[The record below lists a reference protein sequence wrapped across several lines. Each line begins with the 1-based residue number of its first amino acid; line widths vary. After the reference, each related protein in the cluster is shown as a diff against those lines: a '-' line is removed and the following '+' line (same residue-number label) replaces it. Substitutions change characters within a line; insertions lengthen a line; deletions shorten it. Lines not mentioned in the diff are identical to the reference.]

1 MRRKIRYIVTAFVL
15 LWLTVSV
22 VYLLPFL
29 VASKEDPTFYDHR
42 PANKKLNSH
51 AEVPVDYH
59 QVKQDQQVAEDDSP
73 LKDQPKKVSPNLIG
87 FNETKYLRSSHKN
100 SDAYKL
106 NAFNQVESDKLHSDR
121 LIPDTRNYKC
131 GSKIYPSPLPSTSVI
146 ICFHNEARSTLL
158 RTVASVLNRSPP
170 ELIHEIILVDD
181 FSDDPEDGRQ
191 LTQLPKVKIITNDMR
206 EGLVRSRVSGTEL
219 ATGKILTFLDSH
231 CECNTG
237 WILRWVVSPII
248 DVINMDNFQYV
259 GASAELV
266 GGFDWSLHFKWDS
279 LSSARRAKRKD
290 PTSPIQTP
298 MIAGGLFAM
307 DKERFDK
314 TGRYDTEMDIWGGE
328 NFEISFRT
336 WMCGGSM
343 EIVPCSRVGHVFRKR
358 HPYTF
363 PQGNAMTYIKS
374 YTPPIPPLF
383 LLVSSLSVA
392 KLSPQEYKEDSRGV
406 DGRLQEVFLRGSAVG
421 QRQEHRNGRVS
432 SVVYWVDPHRYS
444 IHYCCS
450 SISERVKL
458 RKELNCKSFKWYLEN
473 VYPELNVPEPLDVE
487 FGEVRQNEKCIDTL
501 GRGVGGSPGLY
512 KCHGGGGNQA
522 WSMTS
527 TKAIKHE
534 EHCLGSQGSSVVL
547 WTCISTSEDQHWE
560 HNSMKQLVHKG
571 SGLCLDS
578 EGDRVQLSS
587 CTPPRSSLLW
597 SFTLSNIESR

>member
-363 PQGNAMTYIKS
+363 PQGNAMTYIKNTKRTAEVWMDGYKKYFYAARPS
-374 YTPPIPPLF
+374 
-383 LLVSSLSVA
+383 A
-392 KLSPQEYKEDSRGV
+392 K
-406 DGRLQEVFLRGSAVG
+406 GRNTVMG
-421 QRQEHRNGRVS
+421 
-432 SVVYWVDPHRYS
+432 D
-444 IHYCCS
+444 
-450 SISERVKL
+450 ISERVKL